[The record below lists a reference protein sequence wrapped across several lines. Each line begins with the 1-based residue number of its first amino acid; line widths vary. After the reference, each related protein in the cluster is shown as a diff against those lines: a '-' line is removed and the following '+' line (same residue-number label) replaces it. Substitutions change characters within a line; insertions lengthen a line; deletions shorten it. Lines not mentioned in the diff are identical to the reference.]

1 MMVVVVFV
9 CEGGDSFLMLLVRLI
24 AVGWVLFISL
34 VSMQHAQF
42 ACFPWAGW
50 SGSDVGLWARPAQY
64 RPVDAVR
71 S

>member
-1 MMVVVVFV
+1 VKVVITVS
-9 CEGGDSFLMLLVRLI
+9 GLHVRII
-24 AVGWVLFISL
+24 AAGWVLFISL

-42 ACFPWAGW
+42 ASVPWAGS
-50 SGSDVGLWARPAQY
+50 SGSHVGLWARPAQY